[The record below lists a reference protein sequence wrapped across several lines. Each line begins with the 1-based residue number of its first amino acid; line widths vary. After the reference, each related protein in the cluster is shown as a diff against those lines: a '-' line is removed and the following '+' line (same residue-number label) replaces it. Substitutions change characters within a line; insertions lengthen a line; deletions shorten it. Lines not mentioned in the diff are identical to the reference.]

1 VQLTSVP
8 GLLADRHRDNA
19 TWIMHPASAAK
30 VAALPEGTG
39 FEPGPNGRG
48 LMGWPVRLL
57 SALPDPADAGTGDAS
72 IILAD
77 VQSACRIADR
87 DCGQI
92 TVTRLVQ
99 RYAELGLIGV
109 LVKLRVGGDLVRARS
124 RGDLQPVRSG
134 GVLGRQPAAAAR
146 VTRGCPPAAIAAP

>member
-1 VQLTSVP
+1 MQLTSLP

-19 TWIMHPASAAK
+19 TWIMHSASAAK

-57 SALPDPADAGTGDAS
+57 SALPDPANAGTGDAS
-72 IILAD
+72 IIFAD

-92 TVTRLVQ
+92 TVTSLVQ

-109 LVKLRVGGDLVRARS
+109 LVKLRVGGDLVR
-124 RGDLQPVRSG
+124 
-134 GVLGRQPAAAAR
+134 PAA
-146 VTRGCPPAAIAAP
+146 VAIYSQ